1 MTTSTQVSELKI
13 NKLTKQQYE
22 GIQNPSPTELYFVT
36 DDSGITS
43 NDVTTALGY
52 TPQNSATA
60 VTHTASTA
68 VGNSTTPVY
77 INSSGVAT
85 ALSYSLA
92 KSVPADAVFTDTT
105 YSAFTGAD
113 GSSAG
118 TSGLVPAPTAT
129 DNTKFLKG
137 DGTWASPAGVTVDQS
152 YDPTSANAQSGV
164 AIAGAGFI
172 TGINSSDVTTA
183 LGYTPYDSSNPSGYT
198 SNVGTVTKVNNTSP
212 DSSGNVSLTIP
223 TTTDSITSGSSAA
236 LTSGGAYTNLVT
248 AVAAHS
254 TDANKI
260 NVTKAG
266 STSTITINDVAHA
279 TSADSATSATTASK
293 LGSAD
298 KGSATQP
305 IYLSGG
311 TPTACTYSL
320 AKSVPADAVFTDTT
334 YSAFIGADG
343 TTAGTSGL
351 VPQPSATDNTKY
363 LKGDGT
369 WATPPSA
376 TVDQSYDPTS
386 ANAQSGVA
394 IAGAGFLTQH
404 QDISGKM
411 DNTNPTG
418 TGSFSLNRKSGS
430 TVGTRS
436 VAICYNTSASGQN
449 TFAAG
454 NGTSATGDNS
464 FVAGYQSQANA
475 GQAVAFGRNNIAGY
489 TNQTVVGKYNNNKSS
504 TVFEVG
510 WGTSTDVRSNAFE
523 VYQDGTI
530 STDNGTTKVKLEN
543 VVTSVNNT
551 APVSGNVSLTIPT
564 TTDSVTSGSS
574 AALTS
579 GGAYTNVVRRL
590 SSSAATGS
598 ASQGV
603 YVDASGQVQ
612 ACDAVTS
619 TYSSTG
625 TAPVNGTAVKS
636 AIDSA
641 ISSVYK
647 PAGSIAFA
655 NRPTLS
661 ASVLGNVY
669 NITDDFTT
677 TADFVEGAGKK
688 YSAGTNIVV
697 INTGT
702 SQSPVY
708 KFDVLGNFVDL
719 SGYQLAE
726 TAVTHTKNTAAG
738 DSTTPVYINSSGV
751 ATALSYTI
759 AKSVPSD
766 AVFTDT
772 TYSVFTGANGTS
784 AGTAGLVKAPAAT
797 DNTKYLKGDGT
808 WATVDALPTQTGNS
822 GKYLTTNGSAASWV
836 SLSIPTAISDL
847 TDDTATTPIDK
858 ADYATSAGTAS
869 SATTA
874 STLGSADVGSATQ
887 GIYLDDGTPK
897 ACTYTVSKSVP
908 SDAVFT
914 DTDTKVTQNVSST
927 NSTYPIL
934 LCPTANATTNQGATT
949 SIFASG
955 VKVNPSTKT
964 ITATTFDGNATTA
977 TTASKLGSADKG
989 SATQPIYLSGGTP
1002 TACTYTLAKSV
1013 PSDAVFT
1020 DTTYSVFTGANGTT
1034 AGTAGLVKAPGATD
1048 NTKFLKG
1055 DGTWATPPSAT
1066 VDQSYSSTS
1075 TNAQSGTAVAQAV
1088 SGLQSASTAV
1098 THTASTSVG
1107 DSTTPVYIASDGT
1120 ATALSYTIAKSV
1132 PSNAVFTDTN
1142 TLMTQNV
1149 SSTDSTYPIL
1159 LCPTANATANQGA
1172 KTGIFAS
1179 GVKVNPSTST
1189 VSATT
1194 FSGNL
1199 TGNVTGNVTGNC
1211 SGSSGSCTGNAA
1223 TATSATTAS
1232 KLGSADVGSATQGI
1246 YLDDG
1251 TPKACTYT
1259 VSKSVPSDA
1268 VFTDTNTLMTQNVS
1282 STNATYPI
1290 LLCPTANATANQ
1302 GAKTGIFASG
1312 VKVNPST
1319 STISATFSGNLTGN
1333 VTGNVTGN
1341 CSGSSGSCTG
1351 NAATA
1356 TSATSADTASKLGS
1370 SNVGSATQPIYLSAG
1385 TATACTYT
1393 LGKSVPSDAVFTDND
1408 TKYTAG
1414 SSNST
1419 SKLFLVGAT
1428 AQGTAASN
1436 AQAKT
1441 TYSNSAVYEQNGYL
1455 YATTPAATTNDTTV
1469 ATTKFVKDQG
1479 YTSNAGTI
1487 TGITMNGSSMGTSGV
1502 VDLGTV
1508 ITSHQDITG
1517 KANTSMNNLSSDGK
1531 LVIDGIWTI
1540 RQIDLITSS
1549 TVIGSKTTKEYT
1561 ITPTNIPA
1569 DGQIY
1574 EVLWSF
1580 DGQTSATSG
1589 QTSAIYVG
1597 SDLINVEAYRA
1608 VAATPRTNAA
1618 INYAACGTMLIGTDR
1633 KIKIRQSESYN
1644 TQINNFRIYAIRR
1657 IGTNPT
1663 A

>member
-22 GIQNPSPTELYFVT
+22 GIQEPSPTELYFVT

-43 NDVTTALGY
+43 TDVTTALGY
-52 TPQNSATA
+52 TPQDSATA

-68 VGNSTTPVY
+68 AGNSTTPVY
-77 INSSGVAT
+77 VNSSGVAT

-105 YSAFTGAD
+105 YSAFTGAN

-118 TSGLVPAPTAT
+118 TSGLVPAPA
-129 DNTKFLKG
+129 
-137 DGTWASPAGVTVDQS
+137 
-152 YDPTSANAQSGV
+152 
-164 AIAGAGFI
+164 
-172 TGINSSDVTTA
+172 
-183 LGYTPYDSSNPSGYT
+183 
-198 SNVGTVTKVNNTSP
+198 
-212 DSSGNVSLTIP
+212 
-223 TTTDSITSGSSAA
+223 
-236 LTSGGAYTNLVT
+236 
-248 AVAAHS
+248 
-254 TDANKI
+254 
-260 NVTKAG
+260 
-266 STSTITINDVAHA
+266 
-279 TSADSATSATTASK
+279 
-293 LGSAD
+293 
-298 KGSATQP
+298 
-305 IYLSGG
+305 
-311 TPTACTYSL
+311 
-320 AKSVPADAVFTDTT
+320 
-334 YSAFIGADG
+334 
-343 TTAGTSGL
+343 
-351 VPQPSATDNTKY
+351 ATDNTKY

-369 WATPPSA
+369 WSSISGA
-376 TVDQSYDPTS
+376 TVDQTYDPTS

-411 DNTNPTG
+411 DNTNPIG
-418 TGSFSLNRKSGS
+418 TGSLSLNRKSGS

-436 VAICYNTSASGQN
+436 VAICYNNSASGQN

-489 TNQTVVGKYNNNKSS
+489 TNQTVIGKYNSNKSS

-590 SSSAATGS
+590 SSSTATGS
-598 ASQGV
+598 TSQGV
-603 YVDASGQVQ
+603 YIDASGQVQ
-612 ACDAVTS
+612 VCDAVTS
-619 TYSSTG
+619 TYSGTG
-625 TAPVNGTAVKS
+625 IAPVNGTAVKS
-636 AIDSA
+636 AIDAA
-641 ISSVYK
+641 IASVYK

-655 NRPTLS
+655 SRPTLS

-702 SQSPVY
+702 SGSPVY

-766 AVFTDT
+766 AKFTDT

-784 AGTAGLVKAPAAT
+784 AGTSGLVKAPAAT
-797 DNTKYLKGDGT
+797 DNTKFLKGDGT
-808 WATVDALPTQTGNS
+808 WATVDALPSQTGNS

-964 ITATTFDGNATTA
+964 ITATSFDGNATTA

-1034 AGTAGLVKAPGATD
+1034 AGTAGLVKAPAATD

-1055 DGTWATPPSAT
+1055 DGTWATPAGAT

-1098 THTASTSVG
+1098 THTASTAVG
-1107 DSTTPVYIASDGT
+1107 NSTTPVYIASDGT
-1120 ATALSYTIAKSV
+1120 ATALSYTIA
-1132 PSNAVFTDTN
+1132 
-1142 TLMTQNV
+1142 
-1149 SSTDSTYPIL
+1149 
-1159 LCPTANATANQGA
+1159 
-1172 KTGIFAS
+1172 
-1179 GVKVNPSTST
+1179 
-1189 VSATT
+1189 
-1194 FSGNL
+1194 
-1199 TGNVTGNVTGNC
+1199 
-1211 SGSSGSCTGNAA
+1211 
-1223 TATSATTAS
+1223 
-1232 KLGSADVGSATQGI
+1232 
-1246 YLDDG
+1246 
-1251 TPKACTYT
+1251 
-1259 VSKSVPSDA
+1259 KSVPSDA

-1302 GAKTGIFASG
+1302 GAKTGIFASD

-1333 VTGNVTGN
+1333 VTGN

-1356 TSATSADTASKLGS
+1356 TYATSAGSATSATSATTATKLGS
-1370 SNVGSATQPIYLSAG
+1370 STVGGTTTPIYLDGG
-1385 TATACTYT
+1385 TPTALSYT
-1393 LGKSVPSDAVFTDND
+1393 IAKSVPSNAVFTDTTYANGTGITIGTGNAINHSNSVTAGTAGTSSATSGSTLAVPYVTYDAQGHVTASGTHTHTVTGFATTD
-1408 TKYTAG
+1408 TKDTCGAG
-1414 SSNST
+1414 NST
-1419 SKLFLVGAT
+1419 SKLFLVGRT
-1428 AQGTAASN
+1428 AQSTGT
-1436 AQAKT
+1436 
-1441 TYSNSAVYEQNGYL
+1441 SNSNSSVYTQSGYL
-1455 YATTPAATTNDTTV
+1455 YATTPATSTNSTAV
-1469 ATTKFVKDQG
+1469 ATTAFVKAQG
-1479 YTSNAGTI
+1479 YTTNTGTVTSVNSTSPDANGNVSITIPTVDQTFDGRSANAQSGVSILGLLELMYPVGAIYIGTMS
-1487 TGITMNGSSMGTSGV
+1487 TCPLVTLGIGTWELVAADRVLQGSSTNHSANETISASLPTLSAESNGNHTHNRGTM
-1502 VDLGTV
+1502 
-1508 ITSHQDITG
+1508 DITG
-1517 KANTSMNNLSSDGK
+1517 NTRTGRFASGTFTDGTGALTSKATGSQNSTGYASSAKSYDATAYLKASDNWTGSTNSTGAHTHS
-1531 LVIDGIWTI
+1531 VTWTNHVGTTVQPDAYVVNIW
-1540 RQIDLITSS
+1540 
-1549 TVIGSKTTKEYT
+1549 K
-1561 ITPTNIPA
+1561 
-1569 DGQIY
+1569 
-1574 EVLWSF
+1574 
-1580 DGQTSATSG
+1580 
-1589 QTSAIYVG
+1589 
-1597 SDLINVEAYRA
+1597 
-1608 VAATPRTNAA
+1608 RTA
-1618 INYAACGTMLIGTDR
+1618 
-1633 KIKIRQSESYN
+1633 
-1644 TQINNFRIYAIRR
+1644 
-1657 IGTNPT
+1657 
-1663 A
+1663 